1 MAGYPKP
8 LEKLIFSLKKI
19 PGIGPKS
26 AERMAFFFLS
36 SPDTLVN
43 ELADNLKAIKL
54 TLSKCPRCFS
64 LTDHEGMCD
73 ICADHM
79 RTSDTL
85 CVLETYRDLLTIE
98 SMGEFR
104 GRYHIL
110 EGHLSPLDG
119 ITPDKLRINELI
131 ARIESEKFKEVIMAT
146 NPNVEGDAT
155 AYYIA
160 QRLKKYPVR
169 VTRLAKGL
177 PVGSDLEFADSL
189 SLSNSLKNREEL

>member
-1 MAGYPKP
+1 
-8 LEKLIFSLKKI
+8 
-19 PGIGPKS
+19 
-26 AERMAFFFLS
+26 
-36 SPDTLVN
+36 
-43 ELADNLKAIKL
+43 
-54 TLSKCPRCFS
+54 
-64 LTDHEGMCD
+64 
-73 ICADHM
+73 
-79 RTSDTL
+79 
-85 CVLETYRDLLTIE
+85 
-98 SMGEFR
+98 MGEFR